1 MINKQHKKIS
11 VRRQSQLLSLNRS
24 SLYLV
29 KEAKDDSYL
38 CNMLAE
44 IYSDYPIYGYRRV
57 TAVLRRQ
64 GAVVNHKRVQRLM
77 KEMNLQAIYPGPN
90 TSKRLLSDMVYP
102 YLLSSL
108 IVIKTNMV
116 WQVDITYLR
125 TNSGFMYLVALID
138 VYSRLIMGWRLSNSL
153 CVIACLEALGDAI
166 LKYGKPDIINSDR
179 GSQFTCSEWIQS
191 LVKHG
196 ITISMTG
203 KGRCNDNANIERLWR
218 SFKYEGSY
226 LYRWYSVLEL
236 KVNIPK
242 WVDWYNCKRPHQ
254 ALGYLTPLEKY
265 CAIVDKPCNL
275 PTILQLKQMQN
286 SDLILEEINVI
297 NKG

>member
-1 MINKQHKKIS
+1 MINKQHKRIS

-24 SLYLV
+24 SLYLI

-44 IYSDYPIYGYRRV
+44 IYSDSPVYGYRRV

-64 GAVVNHKRVQRLM
+64 GVVVNHKRVQRLM

-102 YLLSSL
+102 YLLSGL
-108 IVIKTNMV
+108 IMSKPNMV

-153 CVIACLEALGDAI
+153 CVIACLEALEGAI

-179 GSQFTCSEWIQS
+179 GSQFTCSEWVQS
-191 LVKHG
+191 LRNYG

-226 LYRWYSVLEL
+226 LYRWYSVAEL

-265 CAIVDKPCNL
+265 HGVFGKSYDL
-275 PTILQLKQMQN
+275 PIIPQLQQRQI
-286 SDLILEEINVI
+286 SGLIS
-297 NKG
+297 G

>member
-1 MINKQHKKIS
+1 MINMQHKEIS

-29 KEAKDDSYL
+29 SEAKDDSYL
-38 CNMLAE
+38 CNMIAE
-44 IYSDYPIYGYRRV
+44 TYTDYPVYGYRRI

-64 GAVVNHKRVQRLM
+64 GIIVNHKRIQRLM
-77 KEMNLQAIYPGPN
+77 KEMNLRAIYPGPN
-90 TSKRLLSDMVYP
+90 TSKRLLGDMVYP
-102 YLLSSL
+102 YLLSDL
-108 IVIKTNMV
+108 IVIKINMV

-138 VYSRLIMGWRLSNSL
+138 VHSRLIMGWRLSNSL

-166 LKYGKPDIINSDR
+166 FKYGKPDIINSDR
-179 GSQFTCSEWIQS
+179 GSQFTCSEWVQS
-191 LVKHG
+191 LGNYG

-226 LYRWYSVLEL
+226 LYNWYSVLEL
-236 KVNIPK
+236 KINIPK
-242 WVDWYNCKRPHQ
+242 WIDWYNCKRPHQ

-265 CAIVDKPCNL
+265 CGMLDKSCDLLSIPQ
-275 PTILQLKQMQN
+275 LQQKQN
-286 SDLILEEINVI
+286 SNLILEGMNVI
-297 NKG
+297 NK